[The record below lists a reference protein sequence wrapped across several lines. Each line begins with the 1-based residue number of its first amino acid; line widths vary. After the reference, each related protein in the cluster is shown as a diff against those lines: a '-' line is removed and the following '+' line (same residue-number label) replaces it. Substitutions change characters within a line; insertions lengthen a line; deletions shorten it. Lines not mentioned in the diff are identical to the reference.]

1 MFKNKLQPTHIVFLA
16 ISLLLTIW
24 LISGQF
30 KTAPSVSV
38 APETL
43 ASVAASWSEAQTI
56 ERELVVYGDI
66 EPFQIALIKARTTGV
81 VEQVISKGREV
92 KQGDQLA
99 RLSMDDRALRLAQA
113 KAQLASNQRD
123 YQAVQ
128 QLIARNLSSES
139 ERQLK
144 WAQLEAAR
152 AQLRAIE
159 FDIENTRLLAPINGT
174 INRILAD
181 QGSLVTPGTDIVEII
196 DNDPLLAVIHV
207 QQEDISQL
215 TLNQPARI
223 RFIGGEVREG
233 KIRFISTIGDAK
245 TRTFRVEVALAN
257 ADNRLPSG
265 LSAEV
270 ILTLSTHQAHPI
282 SPALIQLDAQGRV
295 GVFILDQDDKV
306 VFAPITPIRADDRI
320 IWVTGL
326 AQRVRL
332 ITLNQAGLRP
342 GQAVK
347 VQPTPTG
354 YPTPLKDTP

>member
-1 MFKNKLQPTHIVFLA
+1 MFKNKLQPTHIVFLL

-24 LISGQF
+24 IISGQF
-30 KTAPSVSV
+30 KTQPTLSPP
-38 APETL
+38 PEAM

-66 EPFQIALIKARTTGV
+66 EPFQIARIKARTTGL
-81 VEQVISKGREV
+81 VEQIIGKGREV

-181 QGSLVTPGTDIVEII
+181 LGTLVSPGTDIVEIV

-207 QQEDISQL
+207 QQEDIAQL
-215 TLNQPARI
+215 TLNQPARV
-223 RFIGGEVREG
+223 RFIGGDTREG

-245 TRTFRVEVALAN
+245 TRTFRVEIALAN
-257 ADNRLPSG
+257 TDNQLPSG

-270 ILTLSTHQAHPI
+270 TLALSSHQAHLI
-282 SPALIQLDAQGRV
+282 SPALIQLDAEGQV
-295 GVFILDQDDKV
+295 GVFILEQNDKV
-306 VFAPITPIRADDRI
+306 AFVPISPIRADGQK
-320 IWVTGL
+320 IWVSGL
-326 AQRVRL
+326 DQRVRL
-332 ITLNQAGLRP
+332 ITLHQAGLRP
-342 GQAVK
+342 GQTVR
-347 VQPTPTG
+347 VQPTPDV
-354 YPTPLKDTP
+354 YLTPVEDRP